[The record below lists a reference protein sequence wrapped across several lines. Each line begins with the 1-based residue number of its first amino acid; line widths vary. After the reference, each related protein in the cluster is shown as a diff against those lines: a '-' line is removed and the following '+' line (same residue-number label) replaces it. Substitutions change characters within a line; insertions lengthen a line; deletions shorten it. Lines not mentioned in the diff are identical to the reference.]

1 MEKYYSEIMGN
12 KLIILTTVLAA
23 LIMPLASNGASLID
37 IYEDALINDPRL
49 KEAYANKQ
57 AIIESKPQAL
67 SLLLPK
73 LTASGAFSDSDT
85 DGNSTFQRRIFDPIT
100 GDLLAVT
107 TDNTQFVQ
115 KTDSFQWEVTLQQ
128 SIIDAGAWMTLKKA
142 NKIVA
147 QAEVDYLSAEQDLM
161 VRVCNAYF
169 DVLAAQDTLESEQA
183 ARAAIEKQL
192 DQARKRYEVGLIAIT
207 DVQEAQAAF
216 DQSIASEISAKRN
229 LATTKELLR
238 EITDSYP
245 EELQKPNTNMPLIM
259 PNPQSENEWVN
270 TALQQN
276 LNLLSAQVGT
286 EVGRNEVN
294 IQKSGHY
301 PTLGLQASK
310 RDMDN
315 DSLRSDSGSP
325 FSPADTENISEGIG
339 LQLNIPIYSG
349 GQTSSRV
356 RQAVAQH
363 RAAKEKLERIARETT
378 RKARDAYLGIISG
391 IATVKALEQSVKSST
406 TALQATEAGYE
417 VGTRTTVDVLDA
429 RRRLYSAQTNLA
441 ISKYDYLKN
450 IIRLKQAAGTLSRED
465 LTQINNW
472 LQ

>member
-1 MEKYYSEIMGN
+1 MEECYLEVMGN
-12 KLIILTTVLAA
+12 KLIK
-23 LIMPLASNGASLID
+23 LASVVAVLVIPFVTNGASLID
-37 IYEDALINDPRL
+37 IYEDALIHDPRL

-73 LTASGAFSDSDT
+73 LTASSTFSDSDT
-85 DGNSTFQRRIFDPIT
+85 DGNNTFQRRIFDPIS

-115 KTDSFQWEVTLQQ
+115 ETDSFQWEVTLQQ
-128 SIIDAGAWMTLKKA
+128 SIIDASAWMNLKKA

-161 VRVCNAYF
+161 VRVCNSYF

-192 DQARKRYEVGLIAIT
+192 DQSRKRYEVGIIAIT
-207 DVQEAQAAF
+207 DIQEAQAAF

-229 LATTKELLR
+229 LATSKELLR

-245 EELQKPNTNMPLIM
+245 EELQKPGVNMPLIM
-259 PNPQSENEWVN
+259 PNPQSESEWVN

-286 EVGRNEVN
+286 EIGRNEVN

-310 RDMDN
+310 RDTDN
-315 DSLRSDSGSP
+315 NSLRSDSGSP

-363 RAAKEKLERIARETT
+363 RSAKEKLERIARETT

-406 TALQATEAGYE
+406 TALQATEAGYD
-417 VGTRTTVDVLDA
+417 VGTRTTVDVLEA

-450 IIRLKQAAGTLSRED
+450 IIRLKQAAGTLSKED
-465 LTQINNW
+465 LIQINNW
-472 LQ
+472 LF

>member
-1 MEKYYSEIMGN
+1 MGN
-12 KLIILTTVLAA
+12 KFIKLTTALAV
-23 LIMPLASNGASLID
+23 LIMPLVTNGASLID

-67 SLLLPK
+67 SWLLPK
-73 LTASGAFSDSDT
+73 LTASAAFSDTDT

-107 TDNTQFVQ
+107 TDNAQFVQ

-161 VRVCNAYF
+161 VRVCNTYF

-183 ARAAIEKQL
+183 ARTAIEKQL

-286 EVGRNEVN
+286 EIGRNEVN

-315 DSLRSDSGSP
+315 NSLRSDSGSP
-325 FSPADTENISEGIG
+325 FSPADTENISAGIG

-378 RKARDAYLGIISG
+378 RKTRDAYLGIISG

>member
-1 MEKYYSEIMGN
+1 MEKYYSEVMGN

-115 KTDSFQWEVTLQQ
+115 ETDSFQWEVTLQQ
-128 SIIDAGAWMTLKKA
+128 SIIDASAWMTLKKA

-183 ARAAIEKQL
+183 ARTAIEKQL

-315 DSLRSDSGSP
+315 NSMRSDSGSP
-325 FSPADTENISEGIG
+325 FSPADTENISEGVG

>member
-1 MEKYYSEIMGN
+1 MEKYYSEVMGN

-107 TDNTQFVQ
+107 TDNAQFVQ
-115 KTDSFQWEVTLQQ
+115 ETDSFQWEVTLQQ
-128 SIIDAGAWMTLKKA
+128 SIIDASAWMTLKKA

-161 VRVCNAYF
+161 VRVSNAYF

-183 ARAAIEKQL
+183 ARAAIERQL
-192 DQARKRYEVGLIAIT
+192 DQARKRYEVGIIAIT
-207 DVQEAQAAF
+207 DVQESQAAF

-245 EELQKPNTNMPLIM
+245 EDLQKPETNMPLIM
-259 PNPQSENEWVN
+259 PNPQSESEWVN

-286 EVGRNEVN
+286 EIGRNEVN

-310 RDMDN
+310 RDIDN
-315 DSLRSDSGSP
+315 NSLRSDSGSP
-325 FSPADTENISEGIG
+325 FSPADTENVNEGIG

-363 RAAKEKLERIARETT
+363 RSAKEKLERIARETT
-378 RKARDAYLGIISG
+378 RKARDSYLGIISG
-391 IATVKALEQSVKSST
+391 IATVKALEQAVKSST

-417 VGTRTTVDVLDA
+417 VGTRTTVDVLEA

-450 IIRLKQAAGTLSRED
+450 IVRLKQAAGTLSRED
-465 LTQINNW
+465 LVQINNW

>member
-1 MEKYYSEIMGN
+1 MGN
-12 KLIILTTVLAA
+12 KFIKLTTALAV
-23 LIMPLASNGASLID
+23 LIMPLVTNGASLID

-49 KEAYANKQ
+49 KEAFANKQ

-73 LTASGAFSDSDT
+73 LTASGAFSDTDT

-183 ARAAIEKQL
+183 ARTAIEKQL

-363 RAAKEKLERIARETT
+363 RA
-378 RKARDAYLGIISG
+378 
-391 IATVKALEQSVKSST
+391 
-406 TALQATEAGYE
+406 
-417 VGTRTTVDVLDA
+417 
-429 RRRLYSAQTNLA
+429 
-441 ISKYDYLKN
+441 
-450 IIRLKQAAGTLSRED
+450 
-465 LTQINNW
+465 
-472 LQ
+472 

>member
-1 MEKYYSEIMGN
+1 MGN
-12 KLIILTTVLAA
+12 KLIILTTLLAA

-73 LTASGAFSDSDT
+73 LTASSTFSDSDT

-115 KTDSFQWEVTLQQ
+115 ATDSFQWEVTLQQ
-128 SIIDAGAWMTLKKA
+128 SIIDASAWMTLKKA

-161 VRVCNAYF
+161 VRVSNAYF

-183 ARAAIEKQL
+183 ARAAIERQL
-192 DQARKRYEVGLIAIT
+192 DQARKRYEVGIIAIT

-245 EELQKPNTNMPLIM
+245 EDLQKPETNMPLIM
-259 PNPQSENEWVN
+259 PNPQSESEWVN

-286 EVGRNEVN
+286 EIGRNEVN

-310 RDMDN
+310 RDIDN
-315 DSLRSDSGSP
+315 NSLRSDSGSP
-325 FSPADTENISEGIG
+325 FSPADTENVNEGIG

-363 RAAKEKLERIARETT
+363 RSAKEKLERIARETT
-378 RKARDAYLGIISG
+378 RKARDSYLGIISG
-391 IATVKALEQSVKSST
+391 IATVKALEQAVKSST

-417 VGTRTTVDVLDA
+417 VGTRTTVDVLEA

-450 IIRLKQAAGTLSRED
+450 IVRLKQAAGTLSRED
-465 LTQINNW
+465 LVQINNW

>member
-1 MEKYYSEIMGN
+1 MGN
-12 KLIILTTVLAA
+12 KFIKLTTALAV
-23 LIMPLASNGASLID
+23 LIMPLVTNGASLID

-67 SLLLPK
+67 SWLLPK
-73 LTASGAFSDSDT
+73 LTASGAFSDTDT
-85 DGNSTFQRRIFDPIT
+85 DGNSTFQRRIFDPTT

-183 ARAAIEKQL
+183 ARTAIEKQL

-286 EVGRNEVN
+286 EIGRNEVN

>member
-1 MEKYYSEIMGN
+1 MEECFLEVMGK
-12 KLIILTTVLAA
+12 KLIK
-23 LIMPLASNGASLID
+23 LASVVAVLVIPFVTNGASLID
-37 IYEDALINDPRL
+37 IYEDALIHDPRL

-73 LTASGAFSDSDT
+73 LTASSTFSDSDT
-85 DGNSTFQRRIFDPIT
+85 DGNNTFQRRIFDPIS

-115 KTDSFQWEVTLQQ
+115 ETDSFQWEVTLQQ
-128 SIIDAGAWMTLKKA
+128 SIIDASAWMNLKKA

-161 VRVCNAYF
+161 VRVCNSYF

-192 DQARKRYEVGLIAIT
+192 DQSRKRYEVGIIAIT

-229 LATTKELLR
+229 LATSKELLR

-245 EELQKPNTNMPLIM
+245 EELQKPGVNMPLIM
-259 PNPQSENEWVN
+259 PNPQSESEWVN

-286 EVGRNEVN
+286 EIGRNEVN

-310 RDMDN
+310 RDTDN
-315 DSLRSDSGSP
+315 NSLRSDSGSP

-363 RAAKEKLERIARETT
+363 RSAKEKLERIARETT

-406 TALQATEAGYE
+406 TALQATEAGYD
-417 VGTRTTVDVLDA
+417 VGTRTTVDVLEA

-450 IIRLKQAAGTLSRED
+450 IIRLKQAAGTLSKED
-465 LTQINNW
+465 LIQINNW
-472 LQ
+472 LF

>member
-1 MEKYYSEIMGN
+1 MGN
-12 KLIILTTVLAA
+12 KLIK
-23 LIMPLASNGASLID
+23 LASVVAVLLIPFVTNGASLID

-57 AIIESKPQAL
+57 AIVESKPQAL

-73 LTASGAFSDSDT
+73 LTASSTFSDSDT
-85 DGNSTFQRRIFDPIT
+85 DGNNTFQRRIFDPVT

-115 KTDSFQWEVTLQQ
+115 ETDSFQWEVTLQQ
-128 SIIDAGAWMTLKKA
+128 SIIDASAWMNLKKA

-169 DVLAAQDTLESEQA
+169 DVLGAQDTLESEQA

-192 DQARKRYEVGLIAIT
+192 DQSRKRYEVGIIAIT
-207 DVQEAQAAF
+207 DIQEAQAAF
-216 DQSIASEISAKRN
+216 DQSIASEILAKRN

-245 EELQKPNTNMPLIM
+245 EELQKPGVNMPLIV
-259 PNPQSENEWVN
+259 PNPQSESEWVN

-286 EVGRNEVN
+286 EIGRGEVN

-310 RDMDN
+310 RDTDN
-315 DSLRSDSGSP
+315 NSLRSDSGSP

-363 RAAKEKLERIARETT
+363 RSAKEKLERIARETT

-406 TALQATEAGYE
+406 TALQATEAGYD
-417 VGTRTTVDVLDA
+417 VGTRTTVDVLEA

-450 IIRLKQAAGTLSRED
+450 IIRLKQAAGTLSKED
-465 LTQINNW
+465 LIQINNW
-472 LQ
+472 LF

>member
-1 MEKYYSEIMGN
+1 MEECFLEVMGN
-12 KLIILTTVLAA
+12 KLIK
-23 LIMPLASNGASLID
+23 LASVVAVLVIPFVTNGASLID
-37 IYEDALINDPRL
+37 IYEDALIHDPRL

-73 LTASGAFSDSDT
+73 LTASSTFSDSDT
-85 DGNSTFQRRIFDPIT
+85 NGNNTFQRRIFDPIT

-115 KTDSFQWEVTLQQ
+115 ETDSFQWEVTLQQ
-128 SIIDAGAWMTLKKA
+128 SIIDASAWMNLKKA

-192 DQARKRYEVGLIAIT
+192 DQSRKRYEVGIIAIT
-207 DVQEAQAAF
+207 DIQEAQAAF

-238 EITDSYP
+238 EITDNYP
-245 EELQKPNTNMPLIM
+245 EELQKPGANMPLIM
-259 PNPQSENEWVN
+259 PNPQSESEWVN

-286 EVGRNEVN
+286 EIGRSEVN

-310 RDMDN
+310 RDTDN
-315 DSLRSDSGSP
+315 NSLRSDSGSP

-363 RAAKEKLERIARETT
+363 RSAKEKLERIARETT

-406 TALQATEAGYE
+406 TALQATEAGYD
-417 VGTRTTVDVLDA
+417 VGTRTTVDILEA

-450 IIRLKQAAGTLSRED
+450 IIRLKQAAGTLSKED
-465 LTQINNW
+465 LIQINNW
-472 LQ
+472 LF

>member
-1 MEKYYSEIMGN
+1 MGN
-12 KLIILTTVLAA
+12 KFIKITTALAV
-23 LIMPLASNGASLID
+23 LIMPLVTNGTSLID

-67 SLLLPK
+67 SWLLPK
-73 LTASGAFSDSDT
+73 LTASGVFSDTDT

-107 TDNTQFVQ
+107 TDNAQFVQ

-161 VRVCNAYF
+161 VRVCNTYF

-183 ARAAIEKQL
+183 ARTAIEKQL

-216 DQSIASEISAKRN
+216 DQSIASEISAKRS

-286 EVGRNEVN
+286 EIGRNEVN

-315 DSLRSDSGSP
+315 NSLRSDSGSP
-325 FSPADTENISEGIG
+325 FSPADTENISAGIG

>member
-1 MEKYYSEIMGN
+1 MEKYYSEVMGN

-73 LTASGAFSDSDT
+73 LTASGAFSDTNT

-115 KTDSFQWEVTLQQ
+115 ETDSFQWEVTLQQ
-128 SIIDAGAWMTLKKA
+128 SIIDASAWMNLKKA

-315 DSLRSDSGSP
+315 NSMRSDSGSP
-325 FSPADTENISEGIG
+325 FSPADTENISEGVG

-363 RAAKEKLERIARETT
+363 RSAKEKLERIARETT

>member
-1 MEKYYSEIMGN
+1 MGN
-12 KLIILTTVLAA
+12 KLIILTTLLAA

-115 KTDSFQWEVTLQQ
+115 ATDSFQWEVTLQQ
-128 SIIDAGAWMTLKKA
+128 SIIDASAWMTLKKA

-161 VRVCNAYF
+161 VRVSNAYF

-183 ARAAIEKQL
+183 ARAAIERQL
-192 DQARKRYEVGLIAIT
+192 DQARKRYEVGIIAIT
-207 DVQEAQAAF
+207 DVQESQAAF

-245 EELQKPNTNMPLIM
+245 EDLQKPETNMPLIM
-259 PNPQSENEWVN
+259 PNPQSESEWVN

-286 EVGRNEVN
+286 EIGRNEVN

-310 RDMDN
+310 RDIDN
-315 DSLRSDSGSP
+315 NSLRSDSGSP
-325 FSPADTENISEGIG
+325 FSPADTENVNEGIG

-363 RAAKEKLERIARETT
+363 RSAKEKLERIARETT
-378 RKARDAYLGIISG
+378 RKARDSYLGIISG
-391 IATVKALEQSVKSST
+391 IATVKALEQAVKSST

-417 VGTRTTVDVLDA
+417 VGTRTTVDVLEA

-450 IIRLKQAAGTLSRED
+450 IVRLKQAAGILSKED

>member
-1 MEKYYSEIMGN
+1 MKKCNSEIMRN
-12 KLIILTTVLAA
+12 KFIKTTTSLAVV
-23 LIMPLASNGASLID
+23 IMPFVTNGASLID

-67 SLLLPK
+67 SLLLPQ
-73 LTASGAFSDSDT
+73 LTASGAYSDSDT
-85 DGNSTFQRRIFDPIT
+85 DGNSTFQRRVFDPVT

-115 KTDSFQWEVTLQQ
+115 ETDSFQWEVTLQQ
-128 SIIDAGAWMTLKKA
+128 SIIDASSWMTLKKA

-161 VRVCNAYF
+161 VRVSNAYF

-207 DVQEAQAAF
+207 DIQEAQAAF

-238 EITDSYP
+238 EITDNYP
-245 EELQKPNTNMPLIM
+245 EELQKPGSNMPLIM
-259 PNPQSENEWVN
+259 PNPQSESEWVN

-276 LNLLSAQVGT
+276 LSLLSAQVGT
-286 EVGRNEVN
+286 EIGRNEVN

-310 RDMDN
+310 RDTDN
-315 DSLRSDSGSP
+315 NSLRSDSGSP
-325 FSPADTENISEGIG
+325 FSPADTENINQGIG

-363 RAAKEKLERIARETT
+363 RAAKEKLERVARETT
-378 RKARDAYLGIISG
+378 RKTRDAYLGIISG

-406 TALQATEAGYE
+406 TALLATEAGYD

-429 RRRLYSAQTNLA
+429 RKRLYLAQTNLA

-450 IIRLKQAAGTLSRED
+450 IVRLKQAAGTLSKED

>member
-1 MEKYYSEIMGN
+1 MRN
-12 KLIILTTVLAA
+12 KFIKTTTSLAVI
-23 LIMPLASNGASLID
+23 IMPFVTNGASLID

-67 SLLLPK
+67 SLLLPQ
-73 LTASGAFSDSDT
+73 LTASGAYSDSDT
-85 DGNSTFQRRIFDPIT
+85 DGNSTFQRRVFDPIT

-115 KTDSFQWEVTLQQ
+115 ETDSFQWEVTLRQ
-128 SIIDAGAWMTLKKA
+128 SIIDASSWMTLKKA

-161 VRVCNAYF
+161 VRVSNAYF

-207 DVQEAQAAF
+207 DIQEAQAAF

-238 EITDSYP
+238 EITDNYP
-245 EELQKPNTNMPLIM
+245 EELQKPGSNMPLIM
-259 PNPQSENEWVN
+259 PNPQSESEWVN

-276 LNLLSAQVGT
+276 LSLLSAQVGT
-286 EVGRNEVN
+286 EIGRNEVN

-310 RDMDN
+310 RDTDN
-315 DSLRSDSGSP
+315 NSLRSDSGSP
-325 FSPADTENISEGIG
+325 FSPADTKNIDQGIG

-378 RKARDAYLGIISG
+378 RKTRDAYLGIISG

-406 TALQATEAGYE
+406 TALQATEAGYD

-429 RRRLYSAQTNLA
+429 RKRLYLAQTNLA

-450 IIRLKQAAGTLSRED
+450 IVRLKQAAGTLSKED

>member
-1 MEKYYSEIMGN
+1 MEECFLEVMGN
-12 KLIILTTVLAA
+12 KLIK
-23 LIMPLASNGASLID
+23 LASVVAVLVIPFVTNGASLID
-37 IYEDALINDPRL
+37 IYEDALIHDPRL

-73 LTASGAFSDSDT
+73 LTASSTFSDSDT
-85 DGNSTFQRRIFDPIT
+85 DGNNTFQRRIFDPIS

-115 KTDSFQWEVTLQQ
+115 ETDSFQWEVTLQQ
-128 SIIDAGAWMTLKKA
+128 SIIDASAWMNLKKA

-161 VRVCNAYF
+161 VRVCNSYF

-192 DQARKRYEVGLIAIT
+192 DQSRKRYEVGIIAIT
-207 DVQEAQAAF
+207 DIQEAQAAF

-229 LATTKELLR
+229 LATSKELLR

-245 EELQKPNTNMPLIM
+245 EELQKPGVNMPLIM
-259 PNPQSENEWVN
+259 PNPQSESEWVN

-286 EVGRNEVN
+286 EIGRNEVN

-310 RDMDN
+310 RDTDN
-315 DSLRSDSGSP
+315 NSLRSDSGSP

-363 RAAKEKLERIARETT
+363 RSAKEKLERIARETT

-406 TALQATEAGYE
+406 TALQATEAGYD
-417 VGTRTTVDVLDA
+417 VGTRTTVDVLEA

-450 IIRLKQAAGTLSRED
+450 IIRLKQAAGTLSKED
-465 LTQINNW
+465 LIQINNW
-472 LQ
+472 LF

>member
-1 MEKYYSEIMGN
+1 MEKYYSEVMGN

-115 KTDSFQWEVTLQQ
+115 ETDSFQWEVTLQQ
-128 SIIDAGAWMTLKKA
+128 SIIDASAWMTLKKA

-161 VRVCNAYF
+161 VRVSNAYF

-183 ARAAIEKQL
+183 ARAAIERQL
-192 DQARKRYEVGLIAIT
+192 DQARKRYEVGIIAIT

-245 EELQKPNTNMPLIM
+245 EDLQKPGTNMPLIM
-259 PNPQSENEWVN
+259 PNPQSESEWVN

-286 EVGRNEVN
+286 EIGRNEVN

-310 RDMDN
+310 RDIDN
-315 DSLRSDSGSP
+315 NSLRSDSGSP
-325 FSPADTENISEGIG
+325 FSPADTENVNEGIG

-363 RAAKEKLERIARETT
+363 RSAKEKLERIARETT
-378 RKARDAYLGIISG
+378 RKARDSYLGIISG
-391 IATVKALEQSVKSST
+391 IATVKALEQAVKSST

-417 VGTRTTVDVLDA
+417 VGTRTTVDVLEA

-450 IIRLKQAAGTLSRED
+450 IVRLKQAAGTLSRED
-465 LTQINNW
+465 LIQINNW

>member
-1 MEKYYSEIMGN
+1 
-12 KLIILTTVLAA
+12 
-23 LIMPLASNGASLID
+23 
-37 IYEDALINDPRL
+37 
-49 KEAYANKQ
+49 
-57 AIIESKPQAL
+57 
-67 SLLLPK
+67 
-73 LTASGAFSDSDT
+73 
-85 DGNSTFQRRIFDPIT
+85 
-100 GDLLAVT
+100 
-107 TDNTQFVQ
+107 
-115 KTDSFQWEVTLQQ
+115 
-128 SIIDAGAWMTLKKA
+128 
-142 NKIVA
+142 
-147 QAEVDYLSAEQDLM
+147 
-161 VRVCNAYF
+161 
-169 DVLAAQDTLESEQA
+169 
-183 ARAAIEKQL
+183 
-192 DQARKRYEVGLIAIT
+192 GLIAIT

-286 EVGRNEVN
+286 EIGRNEVN

-325 FSPADTENISEGIG
+325 FSPADTENISEGVG

>member
-1 MEKYYSEIMGN
+1 MGN
-12 KLIILTTVLAA
+12 KFIKLTTALVV
-23 LIMPLASNGASLID
+23 LIMPLVTNGASLID

-67 SLLLPK
+67 SWLLPK
-73 LTASGAFSDSDT
+73 LTASGVFSDTDT

-107 TDNTQFVQ
+107 TDNAQFVQ

-183 ARAAIEKQL
+183 ARTAIEKQL

-216 DQSIASEISAKRN
+216 DQSIASEISAKRS

-286 EVGRNEVN
+286 EIGRNEVN

-315 DSLRSDSGSP
+315 NSLRSDSGSP
-325 FSPADTENISEGIG
+325 FSPADTENISAGIG

-378 RKARDAYLGIISG
+378 RKTRDAYLGIISG

>member
-1 MEKYYSEIMGN
+1 MEECFLEVMGK
-12 KLIILTTVLAA
+12 KLIK
-23 LIMPLASNGASLID
+23 LASVVAVLVIPFVTNGASLID
-37 IYEDALINDPRL
+37 IYEDALIHDPRL

-73 LTASGAFSDSDT
+73 LTASSTFSDSDT
-85 DGNSTFQRRIFDPIT
+85 NGNNTFQRRIFDPIT

-115 KTDSFQWEVTLQQ
+115 ETDSFQWEVTLQQ
-128 SIIDAGAWMTLKKA
+128 SIIDASAWMNLKKA

-192 DQARKRYEVGLIAIT
+192 DQSRKRYEVGIIAIT
-207 DVQEAQAAF
+207 DIQEAQAAF

-238 EITDSYP
+238 EITDNYP
-245 EELQKPNTNMPLIM
+245 EELQKPGANMPLIM
-259 PNPQSENEWVN
+259 PNPQSESEWVN

-286 EVGRNEVN
+286 EIGRSEVN

-310 RDMDN
+310 RDTDN
-315 DSLRSDSGSP
+315 NSLRSDSGSP

-363 RAAKEKLERIARETT
+363 RSAKEKLERIARETT

-406 TALQATEAGYE
+406 TALQATEAGYD
-417 VGTRTTVDVLDA
+417 VGTRTTVDILEA

-450 IIRLKQAAGTLSRED
+450 IIRLKQAAGTLSKED
-465 LTQINNW
+465 LIQINNW
-472 LQ
+472 LF

>member
-1 MEKYYSEIMGN
+1 MKKCNSEIMRN
-12 KLIILTTVLAA
+12 KFIKTTTSLAVI
-23 LIMPLASNGASLID
+23 IMPFVTNGASLID

-67 SLLLPK
+67 SLLLPQ
-73 LTASGAFSDSDT
+73 LTASGAYSDSDT
-85 DGNSTFQRRIFDPIT
+85 DGNSTFQRRVFDPIT

-115 KTDSFQWEVTLQQ
+115 ETDSFQWEVTLRQ
-128 SIIDAGAWMTLKKA
+128 SIIDASSWMTLKKA

-161 VRVCNAYF
+161 VRVSNAYF

-207 DVQEAQAAF
+207 DIQEAQAAF

-238 EITDSYP
+238 EITDNYP
-245 EELQKPNTNMPLIM
+245 EELQKPGSNMPLIM
-259 PNPQSENEWVN
+259 PNPQSESEWVN

-276 LNLLSAQVGT
+276 LSLLSAQVGT
-286 EVGRNEVN
+286 EIGRNEVN

-310 RDMDN
+310 RDTDN
-315 DSLRSDSGSP
+315 NILRSDSGSP
-325 FSPADTENISEGIG
+325 FSPADTENINQGIG

-363 RAAKEKLERIARETT
+363 RAAKEKLERVARETT
-378 RKARDAYLGIISG
+378 RKTRDAYLGIISG

-406 TALQATEAGYE
+406 TALQATEAGYD

-429 RRRLYSAQTNLA
+429 RKRLYLAQTNLA

-450 IIRLKQAAGTLSRED
+450 IVRLKQAAGTLSKED

>member
-1 MEKYYSEIMGN
+1 MFLKVMGN
-12 KLIILTTVLAA
+12 KLIK
-23 LIMPLASNGASLID
+23 LASLVAVLGIPFITNGASLID
-37 IYEDALINDPRL
+37 IYEDAIIHDPRL

-67 SLLLPK
+67 SFLLPK
-73 LTASGAFSDSDT
+73 LTASSTFSDSDT

-115 KTDSFQWEVTLQQ
+115 KTDSFQWDVTLQQ
-128 SIIDAGAWMTLKKA
+128 SIIDASAWMNLKKA

-161 VRVCNAYF
+161 VRVCNTYF

-192 DQARKRYEVGLIAIT
+192 DQSRKRYEVGIIAIT
-207 DVQEAQAAF
+207 DIQEAQAAF
-216 DQSIASEISAKRN
+216 DQSIASEILAKRN
-229 LATTKELLR
+229 LATAKELLR

-245 EELQKPNTNMPLIM
+245 EELQKPGANMPLIM

-286 EVGRNEVN
+286 EIGRNEVN

-310 RDMDN
+310 RDTDN
-315 DSLRSDSGSP
+315 NSLRSDSGSP
-325 FSPADTENISEGIG
+325 FSPADTENVNEGFG

-363 RAAKEKLERIARETT
+363 RSAKEKLERIARETT
-378 RKARDAYLGIISG
+378 RKSRDAYLGIISG

-406 TALQATEAGYE
+406 TALQATEAGYD

-450 IIRLKQAAGTLSRED
+450 IVRLKQAAGTLSKED
-465 LTQINNW
+465 LIQINNW

>member
-1 MEKYYSEIMGN
+1 MKKCNSEIMRN
-12 KLIILTTVLAA
+12 KFIKTTTSLAVI
-23 LIMPLASNGASLID
+23 IMPFVTNGASLID

-67 SLLLPK
+67 SLLLPQ
-73 LTASGAFSDSDT
+73 LTASGAYSDSDT
-85 DGNSTFQRRIFDPIT
+85 DGNSTFQRRVFDPIT

-115 KTDSFQWEVTLQQ
+115 ETDSFQWEVTLRQ
-128 SIIDAGAWMTLKKA
+128 SIIDASSWMTLKKA

-161 VRVCNAYF
+161 VRVSNAYF

-207 DVQEAQAAF
+207 DIQEAQAAF

-238 EITDSYP
+238 EITDNYP
-245 EELQKPNTNMPLIM
+245 EELQKPGSNMPLIM
-259 PNPQSENEWVN
+259 PNPQSESEWVN

-276 LNLLSAQVGT
+276 LSLLSAQVGT
-286 EVGRNEVN
+286 EIGRNEVN

-310 RDMDN
+310 RDTDN
-315 DSLRSDSGSP
+315 NILRSDSGSP
-325 FSPADTENISEGIG
+325 FSPADTENINQGIG

-363 RAAKEKLERIARETT
+363 RAAKEKLERVARETT
-378 RKARDAYLGIISG
+378 RKTRDAYLGIISG

-406 TALQATEAGYE
+406 TALQATEAGYD

-429 RRRLYSAQTNLA
+429 RKRLYLAQTNLA

-450 IIRLKQAAGTLSRED
+450 IVRLKQAAGTLSKED
-465 LTQINNW
+465 LIQINNW

>member
-1 MEKYYSEIMGN
+1 MGN
-12 KLIILTTVLAA
+12 KFIKLTTALAV
-23 LIMPLASNGASLID
+23 LIMPLVTNGASLID

-67 SLLLPK
+67 SWLLPK
-73 LTASGAFSDSDT
+73 LTASGVFSDTDT
-85 DGNSTFQRRIFDPIT
+85 DGNRTFQRRIFDPIT

-183 ARAAIEKQL
+183 ARTAIEKQL

-229 LATTKELLR
+229 LATAKELLR

-245 EELQKPNTNMPLIM
+245 EQLQKPNTNMPLIM

-286 EVGRNEVN
+286 EIGRNEVN

>member
-1 MEKYYSEIMGN
+1 MEKYYSEVMGN
-12 KLIILTTVLAA
+12 KLIKLASVVAA
-23 LIMPLASNGASLID
+23 LKMPLASNGASLID

-183 ARAAIEKQL
+183 ARTAIEKQL

-363 RAAKEKLERIARETT
+363 RAAKENSK
-378 RKARDAYLGIISG
+378 RKIR
-391 IATVKALEQSVKSST
+391 KNCKRNNKKS
-406 TALQATEAGYE
+406 
-417 VGTRTTVDVLDA
+417 
-429 RRRLYSAQTNLA
+429 
-441 ISKYDYLKN
+441 
-450 IIRLKQAAGTLSRED
+450 
-465 LTQINNW
+465 
-472 LQ
+472 

>member
-1 MEKYYSEIMGN
+1 MEECYLEVMGN
-12 KLIILTTVLAA
+12 KLIK
-23 LIMPLASNGASLID
+23 LASVVAVLVIPFVTNGASLID
-37 IYEDALINDPRL
+37 IYEDALIHDPRL

-73 LTASGAFSDSDT
+73 LTASGAFSDTDT

-107 TDNTQFVQ
+107 TDNAQFVQ

-229 LATTKELLR
+229 LATAKELLR

-245 EELQKPNTNMPLIM
+245 EQLQKPNTNMPLIM

-286 EVGRNEVN
+286 EIGRNEVN

-363 RAAKEKLERIARETT
+363 RSAKEKLERIARE
-378 RKARDAYLGIISG
+378 
-391 IATVKALEQSVKSST
+391 VKSKID
-406 TALQATEAGYE
+406 L
-417 VGTRTTVDVLDA
+417 LF
-429 RRRLYSAQTNLA
+429 LIK
-441 ISKYDYLKN
+441 ISF
-450 IIRLKQAAGTLSRED
+450 IV
-465 LTQINNW
+465 
-472 LQ
+472 

>member
-1 MEKYYSEIMGN
+1 MEKYYSEVMGN

-183 ARAAIEKQL
+183 ARTAIEKQL

-450 IIRLKQAAGTLSRED
+450 IIRLKEAAGTLSKED
-465 LTQINNW
+465 LRQINNW
-472 LQ
+472 LK

>member
-1 MEKYYSEIMGN
+1 MKKCNSEIMRN
-12 KLIILTTVLAA
+12 KFIKTTTSLAVI
-23 LIMPLASNGASLID
+23 IMPFVTNGASLID

-67 SLLLPK
+67 SLLLPQ
-73 LTASGAFSDSDT
+73 LTASGAYSDSDT
-85 DGNSTFQRRIFDPIT
+85 DGNSTFQRRVFDPIT

-115 KTDSFQWEVTLQQ
+115 ETDSFQWEVTLRQ
-128 SIIDAGAWMTLKKA
+128 SIIDASSWMTLKKA

-161 VRVCNAYF
+161 VRVSNAYF

-207 DVQEAQAAF
+207 DIQEAQAAF

-238 EITDSYP
+238 EITDNYP
-245 EELQKPNTNMPLIM
+245 EELQKPGSNMPLIM
-259 PNPQSENEWVN
+259 PNPQSESEWVN

-276 LNLLSAQVGT
+276 LSLLSAQVGT
-286 EVGRNEVN
+286 EIGRNEVN

-310 RDMDN
+310 RDTDN
-315 DSLRSDSGSP
+315 NSLRSDSGSP
-325 FSPADTENISEGIG
+325 FSPADTENINQGIG

-363 RAAKEKLERIARETT
+363 RAAKEKLERVARETT
-378 RKARDAYLGIISG
+378 RKTRDAYLGIISG

-406 TALQATEAGYE
+406 TALLATEAGYD

-429 RRRLYSAQTNLA
+429 RKRLYLAQTNLA

-450 IIRLKQAAGTLSRED
+450 IVRLKQAAGTLSKED
-465 LTQINNW
+465 LIQINNW

>member
-1 MEKYYSEIMGN
+1 
-12 KLIILTTVLAA
+12 
-23 LIMPLASNGASLID
+23 
-37 IYEDALINDPRL
+37 
-49 KEAYANKQ
+49 
-57 AIIESKPQAL
+57 
-67 SLLLPK
+67 
-73 LTASGAFSDSDT
+73 
-85 DGNSTFQRRIFDPIT
+85 
-100 GDLLAVT
+100 
-107 TDNTQFVQ
+107 
-115 KTDSFQWEVTLQQ
+115 
-128 SIIDAGAWMTLKKA
+128 MTLKKA